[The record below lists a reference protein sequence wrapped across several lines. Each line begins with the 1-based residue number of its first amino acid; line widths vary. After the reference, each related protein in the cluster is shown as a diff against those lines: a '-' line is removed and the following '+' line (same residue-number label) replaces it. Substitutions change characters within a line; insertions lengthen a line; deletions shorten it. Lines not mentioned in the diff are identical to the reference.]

1 MKQKT
6 FFIIFFSITFLSCS
20 NPFIKKAYKMHEEWE
35 KENGWYDMIANDVHQ
50 YNVTHDTSL
59 LYAALDCLKNI
70 PQNDD
75 NKKVL
80 FGWRLT
86 VLGLLHEYDTV
97 FAMLDT
103 CQNDIIGN
111 FGKKREFIITE
122 ISRYN
127 YYHQYE
133 NRDQRIDDLVVYMEY
148 CFERQQFI
156 AKGNEAGYIQK
167 YKDNQLALDA
177 VATKICFLSLN
188 KYMAARLLRGDD
200 KEEIKSLIENYYQQK
215 MIDSMD
221 KEWLLGQ
228 LDGNYEEK
236 DLDMLF

>member
-1 MKQKT
+1 M
-6 FFIIFFSITFLSCS
+6 
-20 NPFIKKAYKMHEEWE
+20 
-35 KENGWYDMIANDVHQ
+35 
-50 YNVTHDTSL
+50 
-59 LYAALDCLKNI
+59 
-70 PQNDD
+70 
-75 NKKVL
+75 
-80 FGWRLT
+80 R
-86 VLGLLHEYDTV
+86 LLHEYDTV

-188 KYMAARLLRGDD
+188 RYVGIRLLRGDN
-200 KEEIKSLIENYYQQK
+200 KAEIKNLIENYYQQK
-215 MIDSMD
+215 MIDPLE

-228 LDGNYEEK
+228 LNGIYEEK
-236 DLDMLF
+236 DPDLLF

>member
-20 NPFIKKAYKMHEEWE
+20 NPFIKKAYEMHEEYE
-35 KENGWYDMIANDVHQ
+35 KENGWYEMITNDVHQ
-50 YNVTHDTSL
+50 YKVTHDTSL
-59 LYAALDCLKNI
+59 LYAALDCLKNV

-86 VLGLLHEYDTV
+86 VLRLLHEYDTV

-188 KYMAARLLRGDD
+188 RYVGIRLLRGDN
-200 KEEIKSLIENYYQQK
+200 KANIKNLIENYYQQK
-215 MIDSMD
+215 MIDPLE

-228 LDGNYEEK
+228 LNGIYEEK
-236 DLDMLF
+236 DPDLLF

>member
-1 MKQKT
+1 
-6 FFIIFFSITFLSCS
+6 
-20 NPFIKKAYKMHEEWE
+20 MHEEYE
-35 KENGWYDMIANDVHQ
+35 KENGWYEMITNDVHQ
-50 YNVTHDTSL
+50 YKVTHDTSL
-59 LYAALDCLKNI
+59 LYAALDCLKNV

-75 NKKVL
+75 NKKVW
-80 FGWRLT
+80 FSMRLT
-86 VLGLLHEYDTV
+86 VLRLLHKYDTV

-188 KYMAARLLRGDD
+188 RYVGIRLLRGDN
-200 KEEIKSLIENYYQQK
+200 KAEIKNLIENYYQQK
-215 MIDSMD
+215 MIDPLE

-228 LDGNYEEK
+228 LNGIYEEK
-236 DLDMLF
+236 DPDLLF